1 MTSKSSFWVSIKQ
14 NQKRRIWVWISAFLI
29 QMITCL
35 GTLTV
40 YISRINRWNEDGAY
54 LTQSAYKQALYE
66 ATRDALSFNMFQW
79 AVVAF
84 MATMIGMQGF
94 SYLYDRRKV
103 DLYHSVPV
111 SRKSRFWIVYA
122 GGVGIY
128 LITALLPLVLG
139 VAMAAAMGAVNGM
152 VIVATALAFL
162 LNFLFFMVLYHV
174 MILSVMLTGN
184 WFVTI
189 LVYLFINVY
198 EPGIYMILE
207 NFKSSFFRTASSFY
221 VVQEPKISAVF
232 DYVNNLYQFKYASGE
247 LTKITKMALP
257 YCGKWFVLAIVLLV
271 AAYYLY
277 SKRASE
283 MAGKAIAFR
292 KVQPVIKVAV
302 VVPVASMIGMFVYQA
317 SYSSRS
323 LMAVSMVVSGLL
335 CCGILEILFA
345 FELRSAIKHLVS
357 TSVAFIGILAVFFIF
372 DQDLLGYDKYVPRAD
387 QVESIALQIDCE
399 YNDFYEETDYGM
411 EYVGVGEYQKENMKI
426 MDVEPV
432 LALAERSIQ
441 EEDWDNMKEGHYVNV
456 LYRMKSGR
464 EIGRCFNVDFENP
477 VNESY
482 LNQIVGSKAFKE
494 GNYETMTQDKIY
506 DKVSMITYSN
516 GVTQVAVP
524 AGDVQ
529 KIRELWNEDMLKADY
544 TMLREH
550 YPCGSL
556 VFTFN
561 ASYFTVTLPVYDTF
575 TNVLAYL
582 KQEGA
587 YYPVQLNAKDIESIT
602 ITNYHNEVYEVQE
615 SADGEEAEA
624 AEVIDDVY
632 YEDVSVQA
640 EFRDEQEIA
649 EILKNSYP
657 AYSMNT
663 AWNGYEAFD
672 DNYDINI
679 VFKADTTYPYQR
691 GGYYFSY
698 QFFSGKVP
706 GFVVQATALG
716 QE

>member
-1 MTSKSSFWVSIKQ
+1 MTSKNSFWVSIKQ

-29 QMITCL
+29 QMITYL

-40 YISRINRWNEDGAY
+40 YISRINQWNKDGAY
-54 LTQSAYKQALYE
+54 VTQSAYKQALYE
-66 ATRDALSFNMFQW
+66 ATRDALSFNTFQW

-84 MATMIGMQGF
+84 LATMIGMQGF

-128 LITALLPLVLG
+128 LITTLLPLVLG
-139 VAMAAAMGAVNGM
+139 VAMATAMGAADGTA
-152 VIVATALAFL
+152 IAATALAFL

-198 EPGIYMILE
+198 EIGIYTLLE

-221 VVQEPKISAVF
+221 GAQNAKLSAVF
-232 DYVNNLYQFKYASGE
+232 DYVDNLYQFKYASGE
-247 LTKITKMALP
+247 LTEITKKVLP
-257 YCGKWFVLAIVLLV
+257 YCGKWLVLAAVVL
-271 AAYYLY
+271 AAGYFLY

-283 MAGKAIAFR
+283 MAGKAIAYR
-292 KVQPVIKVAV
+292 KIQPVIKIAVA
-302 VVPVASMIGMFVYQA
+302 VPVASMVGMFVYQA
-317 SYSSRS
+317 SYNSRP

-399 YNDFYEETDYGM
+399 YNDFYKETDYGL
-411 EYVGVGEYQKENMKI
+411 EYVGVYEYQKENMKI
-426 MDVEPV
+426 TDVEPV
-432 LALAERSIQ
+432 LALAERSLQ

-477 VNESY
+477 VNEGY

-506 DKVSMITYSN
+506 DKVSTITYSN
-516 GVTQVAVP
+516 GVTKMAVP

-529 KIRELWNEDMLKADY
+529 KIRQLWNEDMMKADY

-550 YPCGSL
+550 YPCGTL
-556 VFTFN
+556 VLAFN
-561 ASYFTVTLPVYDTF
+561 ASYITVNLPVYDTF
-575 TNVLAYL
+575 TNILSYL

-587 YYPVQLNAKDIESIT
+587 YYPIQLNAKDIESIT

-615 SADGEEAEA
+615 AADEEEAKA
-624 AEVIDDVY
+624 AEVIDGAY

-649 EILKNSYP
+649 EILKNIYP

-679 VFKADTTYPYQR
+679 IFKPDTTYPYQR
-691 GGYYFSY
+691 DSYYFSY
-698 QFFSGKVP
+698 MFFSGRVP
-706 GFVVQATALG
+706 DFVVRATARGL
-716 QE
+716 E

>member
-1 MTSKSSFWVSIKQ
+1 M
-14 NQKRRIWVWISAFLI
+14 
-29 QMITCL
+29 
-35 GTLTV
+35 
-40 YISRINRWNEDGAY
+40 
-54 LTQSAYKQALYE
+54 
-66 ATRDALSFNMFQW
+66 
-79 AVVAF
+79 
-84 MATMIGMQGF
+84 
-94 SYLYDRRKV
+94 
-103 DLYHSVPV
+103 
-111 SRKSRFWIVYA
+111 
-122 GGVGIY
+122 
-128 LITALLPLVLG
+128 
-139 VAMAAAMGAVNGM
+139 
-152 VIVATALAFL
+152 
-162 LNFLFFMVLYHV
+162 
-174 MILSVMLTGN
+174 
-184 WFVTI
+184 
-189 LVYLFINVY
+189 
-198 EPGIYMILE
+198 
-207 NFKSSFFRTASSFY
+207 
-221 VVQEPKISAVF
+221 
-232 DYVNNLYQFKYASGE
+232 
-247 LTKITKMALP
+247 
-257 YCGKWFVLAIVLLV
+257 
-271 AAYYLY
+271 
-277 SKRASE
+277 
-283 MAGKAIAFR
+283 
-292 KVQPVIKVAV
+292 
-302 VVPVASMIGMFVYQA
+302 
-317 SYSSRS
+317 
-323 LMAVSMVVSGLL
+323 
-335 CCGILEILFA
+335 
-345 FELRSAIKHLVS
+345 
-357 TSVAFIGILAVFFIF
+357 
-372 DQDLLGYDKYVPRAD
+372 GYDKYVPRAD

-411 EYVGVGEYQKENMKI
+411 EYVGVVEYQKENMKI
-426 MDVEPV
+426 TDVEPV

-561 ASYFTVTLPVYDTF
+561 ASYITVNLPVYDTF

-624 AEVIDDVY
+624 AEAIDDVY

-663 AWNGYEAFD
+663 TWNGYEAFD
-672 DNYDINI
+672 NNYDINI